1 MLAEVHLHGCWWRIY
16 SCACSRISLISSL
29 MRARCNVKQL
39 QPGFCY
45 SLCFCFHPAI
55 YCFPDVRW
63 SCSVWKGLS
72 SPLLSSCPKPQQAS
86 SKQMLSLPCG
96 QSCLLAFVV
105 SRTQQCWLKCV
116 LLYFSSDLS
125 VLWDAQPQRQHPGM
139 ARLVFCPVSPNVVGK
154 MSLCSPAKALNDS
167 SLGGSYRLKHF
178 LWILLL
184 PLV

>member
-72 SPLLSSCPKPQQAS
+72 FSSLSSQAAQSPSRRAANRCSASPVGRAVCWPLWCPEHS
-86 SKQMLSLPCG
+86 SADWNVCF
-96 QSCLLAFVV
+96 CI
-105 SRTQQCWLKCV
+105 
-116 LLYFSSDLS
+116 S
-125 VLWDAQPQRQHPGM
+125 VLISLSSGM
-139 ARLVFCPVSPNVVGK
+139 PNHSASIQVWHV
-154 MSLCSPAKALNDS
+154 LCSAL
-167 SLGGSYRLKHF
+167 
-178 LWILLL
+178 
-184 PLV
+184 